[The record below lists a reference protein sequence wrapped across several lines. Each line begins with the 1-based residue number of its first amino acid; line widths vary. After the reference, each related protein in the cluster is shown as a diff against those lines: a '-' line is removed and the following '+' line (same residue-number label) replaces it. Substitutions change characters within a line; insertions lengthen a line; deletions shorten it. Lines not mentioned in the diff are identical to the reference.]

1 LLVIG
6 GRDHDVARAVS
17 VNAVGQQETPNRLI
31 RLLEQCEG
39 ATLNS
44 QRWTTTATTMTVT
57 QSATQITLNA
67 SNITTINT
75 GVLLSS
81 RATFSRIT
89 RAPLTCRIRCRFTT
103 VANAVA
109 EWGIGQM
116 ATLSGVTAILD
127 NGAHWRRTST
137 GAVVPVMV
145 NAGTEITGSD
155 VSASLNV
162 ADYYD
167 YIVAI
172 EDDRVTW
179 EVRRSDTGV
188 VISRQILRV
197 PLTGTKLFAVT
208 HLNAWLRVRNT
219 GVAPASAGNLFVS
232 EVEVDQLDILH
243 GLRLDDQLSGAAQ
256 AILYSPTAFTQSA
269 AFANS
274 AAPAS
279 AVLSNTAAGYATLGG
294 LWQFAAVATAATDFC
309 LFGFAVPAPYRL
321 KLTGV
326 TITCY
331 NTGAANAATPATTM
345 LWGLGVNGASA
356 NLATGAHIRRAL
368 GTTSIPI
375 SAAIGAEG
383 SALHID
389 FETPIYCEPGTT
401 LAVIMRVVAGAATA
415 SQIIAGTCNFAGA
428 FE

>member
-1 LLVIG
+1 MSI
-6 GRDHDVARAVS
+6 
-17 VNAVGQQETPNRLI
+17 VNTPVN
-31 RLLEQCEG
+31 
-39 ATLNS
+39 
-44 QRWTTTATTMTVT
+44 TTTTIVT
-57 QSATQITLNA
+57 LPAGSTRTGLDQIISLITNDPGLLKKVSATDLA
-67 SNITTINT
+67 SGAAAADAMNGLIVQAI
-75 GVLLSS
+75 
-81 RATFSRIT
+81 RATGIANNGDIT
-89 RAPLTCRIRCRFTT
+89 
-103 VANAVA
+103 
-109 EWGIGQM
+109 
-116 ATLSGVTAILD
+116 
-127 NGAHWRRTST
+127 
-137 GAVVPVMV
+137 
-145 NAGTEITGSD
+145 AGD
-155 VSASLNV
+155 VR
-162 ADYYD
+162 D
-167 YIVAI
+167 
-172 EDDRVTW
+172 
-179 EVRRSDTGV
+179 
-188 VISRQILRV
+188 
-197 PLTGTKLFAVT
+197 
-208 HLNAWLRVRNT
+208 LNAWLRVRNT